1 MKHYNLLKNTSS
13 LHPIKFFN
21 YFCDKIVDFK
31 NNMSDTNKVRK
42 IIKDKKLKI
51 RTKSSA
57 QVYLDSI
64 QILGR
69 ELAEKY
75 ADYYERKTR
84 LKNAGRVAFK
94 DSTMSKFYSAERKFE
109 NKYGSGIPFYH
120 IDDAQEYANRVCKSK
135 LWKELTKDRGYKT
148 VTIRSKKRV
157 SNAAT
162 SGVSYGHLIQL
173 DPTCGMSEYVLLHEL
188 THSAGYMHHDI
199 SYRKTLL
206 KLVSRFMGIESAK
219 RLKDEIK
226 KAGLKMIV
234 KSTIKSPE
242 VWLQDYNK
250 MKNLRKLA
258 RK

>member
-1 MKHYNLLKNTSS
+1 M
-13 LHPIKFFN
+13 
-21 YFCDKIVDFK
+21 
-31 NNMSDTNKVRK
+31 RK

-51 RTKSSA
+51 KTKSSA

-64 QILGR
+64 QLLGR

-84 LKNAGRVAFK
+84 LKNSGRVAFK
-94 DSTMSKFYSAERKFE
+94 DSTMSKFYSAERRFE

-135 LWKELTKDRGYKT
+135 LWKEITKDRGHKN
-148 VTIRSKKRV
+148 VTIKSKKRV

-162 SGVSYGHLIQL
+162 AGVSYGHLIQL

-188 THSAGYMHHDI
+188 AHSAGYMHHDI
-199 SYRKTLL
+199 SYRKILL

-234 KSTIKSPE
+234 KSTIKSPDD
-242 VWLQDYNK
+242 WLKDYHK